1 MGTLKSGSQAKIK
14 KQLKS
19 VEDSDKVVAVPLPRR
34 EKERVGMIKKY
45 VHNTLWRIFFFLTVK
60 NHEISEIEC
69 VCFLSVSEMLIFN
82 FDFSNSPSSLKC
94 REDKDI
100 S

>member
-1 MGTLKSGSQAKIK
+1 MCIK
-14 KQLKS
+14 QCGEL
-19 VEDSDKVVAVPLPRR
+19 
-34 EKERVGMIKKY
+34 
-45 VHNTLWRIFFFLTVK
+45 FFLTVK

-100 S
+100 SWCKSRSMHEIC